1 MLKGVKEIRKLWRNL
16 KGAATPATII
26 MLVIGFFVL
35 AILAPIA
42 LDYVANA
49 SAANWD
55 PTVVLVFKTLLPII
69 FVIGVAIKYVPRGR

>member
-1 MLKGVKEIRKLWRNL
+1 MMKQKILKFLKDS

-26 MLVIGFFVL
+26 LLVIGFFLL

-42 LDYVANA
+42 IDYIANA
-49 SAANWD
+49 TATNWD
-55 PTVVLVFKTLLPII
+55 PTVKLVFKTLLPII